1 MALQVIFIIV
11 SLFTLVS
18 ALMVVLHR
26 NLFISALFLV
36 ASFFGVAVIYL
47 LLEAEFLAVAQIL
60 IYIGAIAT
68 LIVFAIMLSRG
79 MMTGRTSPYNAQA
92 VWAGLGS
99 VVLGLVLLYV
109 VAFRVQWPVVEQE
122 VPPDAIEQLGRA
134 LVGPY
139 VIPFEVASVLLLA
152 ALIGAVMIA
161 REREV

>member
-92 VWAGLGS
+92 AWAGLGS

>member
-11 SLFTLVS
+11 RLFTLVS

>member
-1 MALQVIFIIV
+1 MVLQAVFFLTAL
-11 SLFTLVS
+11 LTLGS

-26 NLFISALFLV
+26 NLFISALFLI
-36 ASFFGVAVIYL
+36 ASFFGVAVFYV

-79 MMTGRTSPYNAQA
+79 MMTGRTSPRNRQA
-92 VWAGLGS
+92 LWAGVGS
-99 VVLGLVLLYV
+99 IVLGALLLYT
-109 VAFRVQWPVVEQE
+109 VALRVDWPVVRQP
-122 VPPDAIEQLGRA
+122 VPADVIQRLGSA

-139 VIPFEVASVLLLA
+139 VIPFELASLLLMA

-161 REREV
+161 REKEV

>member
-139 VIPFEVASVLLLA
+139 VIPFEVASVLLLT